1 MVINWDPIQAN
12 GGIHSYPILWV
23 GWRHSSSCGATQGLA
38 GDIILLGAGQ
48 YIPHPGNYS
57 QIPTLPLHPLII
69 STWWYCLCQEETG
82 YLAPNSLPQHSNSSA
97 LKPTHTVFF
106 PSLWM
111 RCPFQSIKDPSS
123 CPSLSPPTP
132 PKSSS
137 GPSFHQPSSISPPT
151 TSLPSLPLSQPF
163 PTELTQAQVSPTLKV
178 YRSPQ
183 ASPSLGLHFPSQPS
197 ISKIH
202 LHSLDSPS
210 LPPVLN
216 SSSSHFS

>member
-1 MVINWDPIQAN
+1 MVGSTVIQ
-12 GGIHSYPILWV
+12 
-23 GWRHSSSCGATQGLA
+23 SCGWGGGTA
-38 GDIILLGAGQ
+38 GAVWCYSGPGRRHIILLGAGQ

-69 STWWYCLCQEETG
+69 STWWYLLCQEETG
-82 YLAPNSLPQHSNSSA
+82 YLALNSLPQHSNSSA

-123 CPSLSPPTP
+123 CPSLSTP
-132 PKSSS
+132 QSSS

-163 PTELTQAQVSPTLKV
+163 LTELTQAQVSPTLKM

-183 ASPSLGLHFPSQPS
+183 ASPSLGLYFPFQPS

-202 LHSLDSPS
+202 LHALDSTS